1 MNLYQSLTR
10 TSVILFLTLLIPSEH
25 LFAQL
30 ERRLAEP
37 DGPEELT
44 FLAPRNINIQTVE
57 GLARGELHLSI
68 LHNFGEVSTG
78 IDNFWGL
85 DSGANV
91 RISLEFGLSDHFS
104 IGIGRTRVNKFVD
117 LTGRIALLKQTK
129 SRSIP
134 VSVSLIPSIGIN
146 TTKYLFLEENYTLQD
161 RIAYAVS
168 LPVAHK
174 FNEKLSLQISPM
186 FAYFS
191 RTGPELNIA
200 DPDNNLWYTAAL
212 AGRFLI
218 TNHTALTMQYLPPL
232 SDAEGLTYNFAIG
245 IDIDTGGHVF
255 QLFFSTSPALNDHY
269 LIASPNGSFPEREFR
284 LGFNVNR
291 LFSLKQ

>member
-1 MNLYQSLTR
+1 MNLHQLLIR
-10 TSVILFLTLLIPSEH
+10 IPILLVLALLIPAES

-30 ERRLAEP
+30 ERRLAET
-37 DGPEELT
+37 DGPVELT

-78 IDNFWGL
+78 IENFWGL

-91 RISLEFGLSDHFS
+91 RISLEYGFSDHVS
-104 IGIGRTRVNKFVD
+104 LGIGRTRVNKFVD

-129 SRSIP
+129 SNSVP
-134 VSVSLIPSIGIN
+134 VSISILPSLGIN
-146 TTKYLFLEENYTLQD
+146 TTNYQFLQQNYTFQD
-161 RIAYAVS
+161 RLAYAVS

-186 FAYFS
+186 AAYFS

-200 DPDNNLWYTAAL
+200 DPENDFWYSAAF
-212 AGRFLI
+212 AGRYLVS
-218 TNHTALTMQYLPPL
+218 NRTAVTFQYLPPL
-232 SDAEGLTYNFAIG
+232 SDAEDLTYNFAIG

-255 QLFFSTSPALNDHY
+255 QIFFSTSPALNDHY
-269 LIASPNGSFPEREFR
+269 LIASPNGSFPDREFR

-291 LFSLKQ
+291 LFSLVQ